1 MYLAPHVFVF
11 LNHRYQIAPQGHCY
25 LVSQIF
31 SSKCYSINIIRK
43 VNEGGVR
50 KTKEKREEER
60 YQGDQDP

>member
-1 MYLAPHVFVF
+1 VF
-11 LNHRYQIAPQGHCY
+11 
-25 LVSQIF
+25 QIF